1 MDFFGKQN
9 KNGFTLLEVLV
20 ALIILSIGLIPLIAS
35 ELEAQNSH
43 VTVNTINKEIIFA
56 KNIMSNIK
64 LYGNIFP
71 LNKKGSVKDDKRF
84 SFREIIISAALPG
97 IYQIKV
103 YVFKKGTPYKSGILL
118 KVLSS

>member
-1 MDFFGKQN
+1 MVKLNKKEKRKRFGKINGFFGKQN

-35 ELEAQNSH
+35 ELEAQNSY
-43 VTVNTINKEIIFA
+43 VTVNAISKEIIFA

-84 SFREIIISAALPG
+84 SFREIIISVAL
-97 IYQIKV
+97 
-103 YVFKKGTPYKSGILL
+103 L
-118 KVLSS
+118 